1 MIGTYVRTR
10 WLSTWLVSDRYGRGA
25 MSEIQMSGG
34 RVTAGV
40 VRIGDTVRRPLKP
53 NSTFVRALLERLRAQ
68 GFGAAPLYLGAD
80 ERGREI
86 FSFQPGAVPTELDA
100 TISDETLAE
109 AARLIRRYHDATART
124 GLAWPEDVVC
134 HNDLSPC
141 NFVFRDGR
149 PVGIIDFDSAAP
161 GPRLRDLG
169 YAIFLWLN
177 LGTDG
182 PAPREQARRIEVFCD
197 EYGIEAGDQ
206 VSDAIIEA
214 VSANIERLGTAGRS
228 ADVGWWQAQLDW
240 IRRHLSVPAAN

>member
-1 MIGTYVRTR
+1 
-10 WLSTWLVSDRYGRGA
+10 
-25 MSEIQMSGG
+25 MSEIQLGGG
-34 RVTAGV
+34 RVTEGV
-40 VRIGDTVRRPLKP
+40 VRVGDSVRRPRKP
-53 NSTFVRALLERLRAQ
+53 NSTFVRALLERLPEH

-80 ERGREI
+80 DRGREM
-86 FSFQPGAVPTELDA
+86 FSFQPGEVPAELDA

-109 AARLIRRYHDATART
+109 AARLIRRYHDATARS

-161 GPRLRDLG
+161 GQRLRDLG

-182 PAPREQARRIEVFCD
+182 PAPREQARRIKVFCD

-206 VSDAIIEA
+206 VLEAIIKA
-214 VSANIERLGTAGRS
+214 VSTNIERLHADRRL

-240 IRRHLSVPAAN
+240 IRRHRSALAVN